1 MGRIHVLEKDGDDIY
16 PVTVTDAIFDPD
28 SGMPLNEFT
37 EAMKNEIRSF
47 LRSITGIPEV
57 FGYRYVKGDPD
68 DRVEAVNDLPYD
80 GTYNAPAGSKRKTL
94 LDKIRPYQCNHDGS
108 NREYL
113 QDDVSLKI
121 GYSQSDL
128 TNPLKLQMAR
138 LPDFYYRSF
147 DLDGYSY
154 VLFCE
159 QAPEEILPFSV
170 ATQWKKIDQCGYPRY
185 RGIRKQI
192 DGVWKLLSFSGEN
205 PSAAVSLILFQQAA
219 KNTNP
224 NATVVPYF
232 IYEALAFLMV
242 LELGRHN
249 VQVAYSGITN
259 ADTSYTNAAVTG
271 VTDTL
276 TTPSGEVE
284 VEYEEGKLTKQ
295 FRWRFIEGVYGQI
308 WNFLTGIYYVYDA
321 ELDVNKVY
329 ITRDYGKINTSSN
342 VSDYIHIGNT
352 PAVNGWVKEFIP
364 GSIICEELGGSST
377 TYKSDYNYTNNS
389 AATRVA
395 LVGGTSII
403 GGSAGL
409 FCFSSNPAASH
420 ANASIGASL
429 VLPEITE

>member
-1 MGRIHVLEKDGDDIY
+1 MTIPE
-16 PVTVTDAIFDPD
+16 AIIDPKN
-28 SGMPLNEFT
+28 GAPLSEFT
-37 EAMKNEIRSF
+37 ESMKNEIRSF

-57 FGYRYVKGDPD
+57 FGYRYFKGDSD
-68 DRVEAVNDLPYD
+68 DRVEIVNDLPYD
-80 GTYNAPAGSKRKTL
+80 GTPNAPNGSKRKAL
-94 LDKIRPYQCNHDGS
+94 LDKMRPYQCNHDAS
-108 NREYL
+108 NREWL

-128 TNPLKLQMAR
+128 MNPLKLQMVR
-138 LPDFYYRSF
+138 LPDLYYRSF

-159 QAPEEILPFSV
+159 QAPEEILPFSM

-205 PSAAVSLILFQQAA
+205 PSASASLILFQQAA

-232 IYEALAFLMV
+232 IYEAIAYLMV

-259 ADTSYTNAAVTG
+259 AGSSYANAAVAG
-271 VTDTL
+271 VTDVL
-276 TTPSGEVE
+276 KTPSGEVD
-284 VEYEEGKLTKQ
+284 VEYEEGKFTKQ

-308 WNFLTGIYYVYDA
+308 WNFLTGVYYIYDA
-321 ELDVNKVY
+321 ELNVNKVY
-329 ITRDYGKINTSSN
+329 ITRDYDKINTSRN

-352 PAVNGWVKEFIP
+352 PAVNEWVKEFIP

-377 TYKSDYNYTNNS
+377 TYKADYNYTSNS
-389 AATRVA
+389 ATTRVA
-395 LVGGTSII
+395 LVGGPSTN
-403 GGSAGL
+403 GGIAGL
-409 FCFSSNPAASH
+409 FCFASTYAASD
-420 ANASIGASL
+420 AAVYVGASL